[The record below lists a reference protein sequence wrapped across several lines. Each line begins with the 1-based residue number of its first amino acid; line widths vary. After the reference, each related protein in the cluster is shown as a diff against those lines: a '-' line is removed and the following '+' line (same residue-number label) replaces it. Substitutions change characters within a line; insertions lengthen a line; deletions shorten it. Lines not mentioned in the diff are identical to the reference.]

1 MQNEFAIL
9 AGVAAHPSYVYD
21 LLDHLQELGI
31 RAAQSTF
38 YRRIE
43 GLVARGFL
51 EATDVRTPN
60 GAHRKNLQLTES
72 GRRRVAHEAT
82 RVLRTEPLE
91 SPFFALALGCTHIT
105 DAERLPAILR
115 PRMAKVAR
123 SLSDE
128 KRSLHAESDG
138 SEYWS
143 RIVRQR
149 RIAHL
154 EADVTWL
161 QAVVG
166 RRPPDAET
174 EPTVDIDAS
183 A

>member
-1 MQNEFAIL
+1 MQHDFAVL
-9 AGVAAHPSYVYD
+9 AAVAAHPSYAYE
-21 LLDHLQELGI
+21 LLDHLQALGV
-31 RAAQSTF
+31 RTARSTF
-38 YRRIE
+38 CRRIE
-43 GLVARGFL
+43 GLIERGFL
-51 EATDVRTPN
+51 QATDVRSAN
-60 GAHRKNLQLTES
+60 GSHRNDLQLTAS
-72 GRRRVAHEAT
+72 GRIRVANEAT

-91 SPFFALALGCTHIT
+91 SPLFALALGCTRVT
-105 DAERLPAILR
+105 DAEHLPAILR
-115 PRMAKVAR
+115 PRIARVAR

-128 KRSLHAESDG
+128 KRSLRAESDG

-154 EADVTWL
+154 QADVTWL

-166 RRPPDAET
+166 RRPLDAEP
-174 EPTVDIDAS
+174 EPAADIDAS